1 MRFTTK
7 VTNLGIELSLHDDE
21 LPGPLEPAADADQIH
36 PCRYYVYAHLD
47 SSGQVFYVGKGT
59 GRRAWSTDRHPLW
72 VRYVENHLSGEYQ
85 VRILRDN
92 LSAED
97 VEEVEAEWIAQCSGT
112 VVNWFNMGRKTD
124 FEALDRRNNLRA
136 ANLSIIKQAKAIEKH
151 DIEKAVSMYIR
162 AIEAIQGY
170 AFITYE
176 KGLVG
181 QLLEEEAAELGIS
194 GEINALDRL
203 TICLVKIG
211 KAAEAAQYTEKYFSL
226 YRRDRQFKVAE
237 RIVKRVEKALARMQK
252 PNQRLH
258 RMPKSRSL

>member
-1 MRFTTK
+1 MRFTIK
-7 VTNLGIELSLHDDE
+7 PTNLGIELSMQDEE
-21 LPGPLEPAADADQIH
+21 LPGFLEPAPDADQVN
-36 PCRYYVYAHLD
+36 PRGYYVYAHLD
-47 SSGQVFYVGKGT
+47 SSGQIFYVGKGT
-59 GRRAWSTDRHPLW
+59 GRRAWSADRHPLW
-72 VRYVENHLSGEYQ
+72 VRYVEKHLKGEYQ

-97 VEEVEAEWIAQCSGT
+97 VEEVEAEWIAQCADT
-112 VVNWFNMGRKTD
+112 VVNWFNMGREID
-124 FEALDRRNNLRA
+124 IEASDRRYSLRS
-136 ANLSIIKQAKAIEKH
+136 ANLSLIQQARAIEKQ
-151 DIEKAVSMYIR
+151 DIEKAISMYIR

-211 KAAEAAQYTEKYFSL
+211 KAAEAAQYTEKYFLL
-226 YRRDRQFKVAE
+226 YRRDQQFKVAE

-252 PNQRLH
+252 PYQPLH
-258 RMPKSRSL
+258 RKPKCGRL

>member
-7 VTNLGIELSLHDDE
+7 LTNLGIELSLHDDE
-21 LPGPLEPAADADQIH
+21 LPGLLEPAADADQIH
-36 PCRYYVYAHLD
+36 PRRYYVYAHLD
-47 SSGQVFYVGKGT
+47 SSGQIFYVGKGT

-72 VRYVENHLSGEYQ
+72 VRYAEKHLNGEYQ

-97 VEEVEAEWIAQCSGT
+97 VEEVEAEWIAQCADT
-112 VVNWFNMGRKTD
+112 VVNWINMGRKTD
-124 FEALDRRNNLRA
+124 FDALDRRYSLRA
-136 ANLSIIKQAKAIEKH
+136 ANLSLIQQARAIEKQ
-151 DIEKAVSMYIR
+151 DIDKAASMYIQ
-162 AIEAIQGY
+162 AIEAIQAY

-181 QLLEEEAAELGIS
+181 QLLEEEAAELGVS

-211 KAAEAAQYTEKYFSL
+211 RAGEAAKYTENYFSL
-226 YRRDRQFKVAE
+226 
-237 RIVKRVEKALARMQK
+237 
-252 PNQRLH
+252 
-258 RMPKSRSL
+258 